1 MKKRVL
7 ALIMVMAMAG
17 SLTATVYAAD
27 DSSSESSD
35 DVIKVRV
42 AGLPEYKPY
51 TYVDENENLTGYD
64 IEVLKAIDEIAP
76 EIECEFSYTQW
87 DSMLPGLDADKYDV
101 VTCQIYKSDERE
113 EMYLYPKYPFL
124 YAGSAIISNKDDP
137 MDSLDDLKGK
147 KVGAIVGDST
157 AALEEEY
164 LEENPDAFTIEYMD
178 GTTPQMLD
186 GIINGRVDATI
197 NDPFAARSIA
207 EEAGIADRF
216 YFSDEMCVGEFA
228 YFLLAKTDKGQ
239 QIADVIDKY
248 LPQLY
253 YDGTLAKLAKEY
265 LGSDSG
271 VTGMPENG
279 VFEEDTLEDFQAN
292 EK

>member
-64 IEVLKAIDEIAP
+64 IEVLKAIDESAP

-113 EMYLYPKYPFL
+113 EMYRYPKYPFL
-124 YAGSAIISNKDDP
+124 YAGSAIISNKDNP

-147 KVGAIVGDST
+147 K
-157 AALEEEY
+157 LEQSWGIQQQ
-164 LEENPDAFTIEYMD
+164 LWKKNIWKKTL
-178 GTTPQMLD
+178 ML
-186 GIINGRVDATI
+186 
-197 NDPFAARSIA
+197 
-207 EEAGIADRF
+207 
-216 YFSDEMCVGEFA
+216 
-228 YFLLAKTDKGQ
+228 LQ
-239 QIADVIDKY
+239 
-248 LPQLY
+248 
-253 YDGTLAKLAKEY
+253 
-265 LGSDSG
+265 
-271 VTGMPENG
+271 
-279 VFEEDTLEDFQAN
+279 
-292 EK
+292 

>member
-27 DSSSESSD
+27 DNSSESSD

-207 EEAGIADRF
+207 EEAGIADRL

-239 QIADVIDKY
+239 QIA
-248 LPQLY
+248 
-253 YDGTLAKLAKEY
+253 
-265 LGSDSG
+265 
-271 VTGMPENG
+271 
-279 VFEEDTLEDFQAN
+279 
-292 EK
+292 

>member
-17 SLTATVYAAD
+17 NLTATVYAAD
-27 DSSSESSD
+27 DSNSESSD

-64 IEVLKAIDEIAP
+64 IEVLKAIDEIAT

-178 GTTPQMLD
+178 GITPQMLD

-207 EEAGIADRF
+207 EEAGIADRL

-239 QIADVIDKY
+239 QIADIIDKY

-253 YDGTLAKLAKEY
+253 YNGTLAELAKEY

-271 VTGMPENG
+271 VTGMSENG
-279 VFEEDTLEDFQAN
+279 VFEEDTLEDFRAN